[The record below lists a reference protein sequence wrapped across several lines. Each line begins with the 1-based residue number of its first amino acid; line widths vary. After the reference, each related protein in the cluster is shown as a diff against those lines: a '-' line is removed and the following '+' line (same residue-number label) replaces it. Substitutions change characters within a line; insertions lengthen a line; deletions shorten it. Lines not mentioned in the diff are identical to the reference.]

1 MSAPG
6 AQRTYGVGALLGGF
20 GALILLGI
28 AMLVVVGMP
37 SGSTEVLPTP
47 QTLPEGWQRPGS
59 GEVPEPAAA
68 PEGST
73 ATTSSITTT
82 SVVASTTLPPGDAV
96 FADGSAAPEGV
107 IEVLETDEATSLLF
121 ATPAEVDLD
130 TWRPAVAPLS
140 AFSSDGFETLTIR
153 VACAASAEEVLAQVV
168 VTEDDRAVTVLA
180 VVLTPPDGP
189 PCRAGSNA
197 PPIDVPLR
205 TPRGDRALVV
215 VPAGTPV
222 PELSQG

>member
-1 MSAPG
+1 M
-6 AQRTYGVGALLGGF
+6 QRTYGVGALLGGF

-28 AMLVVVGMP
+28 AMLIVIGMP

-59 GEVPEPAAA
+59 GE
-68 PEGST
+68 T
-73 ATTSSITTT
+73 TTSDPDASSDVSTTTSTT
-82 SVVASTTLPPGDAV
+82 SVVVSTTLPAGDAV
-96 FADGSAAPEGV
+96 FADGRAAPEGV
-107 IEVLETDEATSLLF
+107 IEVLDTDEATSLIF

-140 AFSSDGFETLTIR
+140 AFSSDGFQTLTIR
-153 VACAASAEEVLAQVV
+153 VACAVSADEVLAQVV
-168 VTEDDRAVTVLA
+168 VTEDDLAVTVLA
-180 VVLTPPDGP
+180 VVLAPPDGA
-189 PCRAGSNA
+189 PCRASNT

-222 PELSQG
+222 PDLTEG